1 MTATIAGVKKEIAE
15 GTTVAKLIVDEKV
28 ENAEYVTV
36 TLNEDFLD
44 RAAFETTVIK
54 EGDNVEFLYFMGGGS
69 F

>member
-1 MTATIAGVKKEIAE
+1 MKAIIAGVNKEIAE
-15 GTTVAKLIVDEKV
+15 GTTIAKLIVDEKV

-36 TLNEDFLD
+36 TLNEEFLD

-54 EGDNVEFLYFMGGGS
+54 EGANIEFLYFMGGGA

>member
-15 GTTVAKLIVDEKV
+15 GTTIAKLIEDEKV

-36 TLNEDFLD
+36 TLNDDFLD
-44 RAAFETTVIK
+44 KEAFGTTEIK
-54 EGDNVEFLYFMGGGS
+54 DGDTIEFLYFMGGGS